1 MGLTITKEEIAKL
14 PIETFSGKIE
24 VIDDIKKVPDAVN
37 YLLSKPVLGFD
48 TETKPSFKRGKVHKV
63 ALMQLSSEDTC
74 FLFRLNRIGYP
85 ALLDEIICNPDIKKI
100 GLSLKDD
107 FDAIRRRSD
116 KKPQNFVDL
125 QTFVDDYG
133 IEENSLQKIYAI
145 LFGKRLAKSQRV
157 SNWEAKELSEAQKS
171 YAALDAWACLRIYN
185 YLISGDY
192 NEKSRGNYFEA
203 QKG

>member
-37 YLLSKPVLGFD
+37 YLLSKQVLGFD
-48 TETKPSFKRGKVHKV
+48 TETKPSFKRGQVHKV

-85 ALLDEIICNPDIKKI
+85 DLLDEIICNPDIKKI

-107 FDAIRRRSD
+107 FAAIRRRSD
-116 KKPQNFVDL
+116 KNLKILSICNPLETITVSKKTVCKRYMPF
-125 QTFVDDYG
+125 FW
-133 IEENSLQKIYAI
+133 EETGQ
-145 LFGKRLAKSQRV
+145 SQRV
-157 SNWEAKELSEAQKS
+157 SNWEARELSEAQKS

-185 YLISGDY
+185 HLISGGH
-192 NEKSRGNYFEA
+192 NEN
-203 QKG
+203 KGKLF